1 MEDVEKFFIYE
12 NDVLIRPMKFTISSD
27 LAKVREELE
36 KCNEFTGKNF
46 IFLLNANNSNPTEI
60 KKGQEENF
68 ELSDIKFL
76 KDGKSSINIR
86 TLQNNGIKQD
96 KGKKTPKEDSFGKND
111 GDFASPVRTKSV
123 YVKDIVKDIDRMK
136 ENANQKVM
144 PIKGST
150 KIDTIKKEENNLND
164 DEEDQKKSRILDI
177 YQYPKIEFNP
187 EESKKAII
195 ILVIGETGSGK
206 TTLINS
212 FVNALMEVTLGYN
225 FRYTLVYDKKLSQA
239 HSQTQEVTMYNIKAK
254 NGKCYKLIDTPGYGD
269 VRGIAQD
276 IIITQKISKFIKE
289 KLTYIN
295 SICFVARSSSPR
307 LTPTQKYIFHSIL
320 ELFGEN
326 VASNFIAMLTFCDGE
341 SPQVLAALKEKG
353 SIYDTVIPKVEKPW
367 YYQFNNSAF
376 FSIKKNDFTTNFW
389 NLGMK
394 SFSRFVT
401 RLDKMSPKP
410 LDQTKNVIDNRRKLE
425 SLLEILQNKLE
436 RVLNQIT
443 QCKREYKIINDLKKD
458 VKDSQNYKV
467 KVKEPKSREVKLPD
481 GKNTTTCLYCHATCH
496 KICYL
501 RDDEEKKYCAAMRCG
516 KCIYCPNKCD
526 WTKHKNTPFFYE
538 TYEEEKEVTYEE
550 LKKKYLT
557 SKSQIAKK
565 KDVLNGVISKMKEL
579 NRECI
584 QTQQQITDTINILK
598 VIALN
603 KEILSAEEHIDI
615 LIQVEKQEK
624 KPGFLDRVESLNL
637 LKKQKKLMIEAYKK
651 EIPSLEELNTFLNDY
666 YKNEI
671 FI

>member
-1 MEDVEKFFIYE
+1 MADIEKFFIYE

-60 KKGQEENF
+60 KTDQEENF

-86 TLQNNGIKQD
+86 TVQNNGTKQNM
-96 KGKKTPKEDSFGKND
+96 GNLGRSVKN
-111 GDFASPVRTKSV
+111 
-123 YVKDIVKDIDRMK
+123 IVKDLNQK
-136 ENANQKVM
+136 EENANQKVL
-144 PIKGST
+144 PIKGSI

-164 DEEDQKKSRILDI
+164 DEEDQKKSIILDI
-177 YQYPKIEFNP
+177 YQYPKIEFTP

-225 FRYTLVYDKKLSQA
+225 FRYTLVYDKNLSQA

-320 ELFGEN
+320 DLFGEN
-326 VASNFIAMLTFCDGE
+326 VATNFLAMLTFCDGE
-341 SPQVLAALKEKG
+341 TPQVLASLKEKG
-353 SIYDTVIPKVEKPW
+353 SIYDTIIPKVEKPW

-376 FSIKKNDFTTNFW
+376 FSIKKNDFTTNYW

-394 SFSRFVT
+394 SFSRFIA
-401 RLDKMSPKP
+401 RLDKMNPKP
-410 LDQTKNVIDNRRKLE
+410 LEQTKNVIDNRRKLE

-458 VKDSQNYKV
+458 VKDSENYKV
-467 KVKEPKSREVKLPD
+467 KVKEEKSREVKLPD

-501 RDDEEKKYCAAMRCG
+501 RDDEEKKYCSAMNNVG
-516 KCIYCPNKCD
+516 QCIYCPNKCD

-557 SKSQIAKK
+557 SKSEIAKK

-637 LKKQKKLMIEAYKK
+637 LKKQKQLMIKAYKK

-671 FI
+671 LI